1 LCSEAPRTL
10 LKVMD
15 AFIVTLIMTDQED
28 FILESLAP
36 LDLFSESTKYLI
48 IPLNTEFGSGSH
60 WLLGLL
66 VNRHKKYSLVV
77 FDSGSGGDIGK
88 ELCIR
93 LQRLYSVLKKEEMEV
108 ELV

>member
-1 LCSEAPRTL
+1 
-10 LKVMD
+10 
-15 AFIVTLIMTDQED
+15 
-28 FILESLAP
+28 LESLAT

-66 VNRHKKYSLVV
+66 VNRHKKYKSTQRLR
-77 FDSGSGGDIGK
+77 GGIGK

-93 LQRLYSVLKKEEMEV
+93 LQRLYSIFKKEEMEV
-108 ELV
+108 KLA